1 MDDQPKSS
9 IWQAIV
15 IYGLLL
21 ALVLGVCLSVTV
33 TPSGGRK
40 SRVPASTT
48 EQLSIVVDEAS

>member
-48 EQLSIVVDEAS
+48 TLAP